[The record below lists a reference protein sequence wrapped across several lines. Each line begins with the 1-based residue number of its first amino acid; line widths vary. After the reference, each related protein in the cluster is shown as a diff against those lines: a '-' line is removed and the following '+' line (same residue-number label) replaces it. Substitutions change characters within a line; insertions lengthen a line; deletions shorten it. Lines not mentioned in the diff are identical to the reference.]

1 MTDYQGM
8 RWLKCDLQI
17 QTPEDS
23 RHWNDEELCLGSPR
37 RSLVNGAHDESAIQE
52 KARIFLR
59 RCHDLNL
66 EIIGITDHNFSG
78 KTDPRDWF
86 ITHLVEQN
94 RAVAQELNRLPL
106 YILPGF
112 EVDIGF
118 HVLCLFGPAKKQNH
132 LWRISQILTKL
143 GLPENQR
150 FKKNACPEPLRYNGE
165 MVSLKRLLEIVQKE
179 HEGIVIAAHAD
190 QNKGILSDPQY
201 IGDYQLPDLLA
212 VELTSN
218 PPQANH
224 AEILNGKN
232 SQWSRRERQPA
243 WIMSSDAKSLRR
255 DKDGNPT
262 ANAIGYRYTWIKMSE
277 PSITALRQAF
287 LDSESRIWRSES
299 GCSPIR
305 PSDRQTHP
313 RIRRLRISGLGFL
326 TDQDIVWSP
335 NLNCVIGGRGSGK
348 STLLECLRLA
358 LGKEGSTS
366 EIVAKKLKRLR
377 GVFKPDTKIWVEW
390 EGVPGQIDTLLLHP
404 QSGEHSLVD
413 GEAPD
418 FPTYLRQLPVQ
429 FFSQQ
434 QLSELTGAEIGGNR
448 LLPLIDAACGAA
460 LQALESEERT
470 LRTEIQQLFAA
481 QDQQEAVREN
491 IRRLR
496 QEIAEFDRQWQ
507 ARQDVQQEASAHQYA
522 QQASRFLETSRAR
535 VREESDRIR
544 SLAEDLGEALAP
556 LGSESAHWPRA
567 EWFQALDRNL
577 EVLTRDVQQQLEQAA
592 SFYEDSFLAYT
603 ERNSGWPALVQELA
617 SAESRFLEACR
628 ERGLQPSDVSR
639 LQEIDRQRQA
649 KRQELAAQEKQETQL
664 STRVKTLPER
674 FAALHG
680 AWQRQFELRQKAV
693 EDINSKAGGTIR
705 ASVRYAADQSTFD
718 AVWRNR
724 LSPDRRSRL
733 GKNWEEL
740 GNQIFQAF
748 VQEQENDADSNG
760 CGREN
765 DADSNGCAS
774 PWELIVDVIR
784 GETELHVEC
793 QDLLPDLNQHLNSK
807 LTDWRQARLTRV
819 ADFADIELLDAEDGR
834 LLGKVS
840 DPQLSEGQ
848 RNTAVLNL
856 LLAQGNGPIVI
867 DQPEDELDSNFIYR
881 DLVPLLR
888 RVKEHRQIIV
898 ATHNANLPVN
908 GDAELIYALEA
919 RGDHGYL
926 RAAGGLDRPAVTQ
939 AVLDIMEGSREA
951 FRRRREKYH
960 F

>member
-1 MTDYQGM
+1 MGDYQGM
-8 RWLKCDLQI
+8 CWFKCDLQI

-23 RHWNDEELCLGSPR
+23 RHWNDEELRLGNPR
-37 RSLVNGAHDESAIQE
+37 RPLVDGTPDESGIQE
-52 KARIFLR
+52 KARVFLR
-59 RCHDLNL
+59 CCHDLNL
-66 EIIGITDHNFSG
+66 ELIGITDHNFSE

-94 RAVAQELNRLPL
+94 KAVAQELNRLPL

-118 HVLCLFGPAKKQNH
+118 HVLCLFRPAKKLSH

-143 GLPENQR
+143 GLSENQR
-150 FKKNACPEPLRYNGE
+150 FKDACPGPLRYSGE

-190 QNKGILSDPQY
+190 QDKGVFSDPRY
-201 IGDYQLPDLLA
+201 IGDYQLSDLLA

-218 PPQANH
+218 PPQVKH
-224 AEILNGKN
+224 VEILSGKN
-232 SQWSRRERQPA
+232 SQWSRPERQPA
-243 WIMSSDAKSLRR
+243 WIMSSDAKSMKR

-262 ANAIGYRYTWIKMSE
+262 ANSLGYRYTWIKMSE
-277 PSITALRQAF
+277 PSVIALWQAF
-287 LDSESRIWRSES
+287 LDSASRIWRPES

-313 RIRRLRISGLGFL
+313 RIRRLRISVLKFLGN
-326 TDQDIVWSP
+326 QDIVWSP

-358 LGKEGSTS
+358 LGKEGSTAG
-366 EIVAKKLKRLR
+366 IVAKKLQRLR
-377 GVFKPDTKIWVEW
+377 GVFTPDTEIRVEW
-390 EGVPGQIDTLLLHP
+390 EGVPGQIDTLSLRP
-404 QSGEHSLVD
+404 QSDEHRLVD

-481 QDQQEAVREN
+481 QDQYDAVRED

-496 QEIAEFDRQWQ
+496 QEIAELDRQWQ
-507 ARQDVQQEASAHQYA
+507 ARQDVQREASAHQYA
-522 QQASRFLETSRAR
+522 QQASHFLETLRAR
-535 VREESDRIR
+535 VREAADRIR
-544 SLAEDLGEALAP
+544 GLAEDIGEAHAP
-556 LGSESAHWPRA
+556 LGSESAHWPRV
-567 EWFQALDRNL
+567 EWFQTLDRNI
-577 EVLTRDVQQQLEQAA
+577 ETLTRNVQQQLEQAA
-592 SFYEDSFLAYT
+592 SSYEAAFLANT
-603 ERNSGWPALVQELA
+603 ERDGDWPALTQELE
-617 SAESRFLEACR
+617 SAESRFLDACR
-628 ERGLQPSDVSR
+628 ERGLQPADVSR

-649 KRQELAAQEKQETQL
+649 KRLELAAQEKQETQL
-664 STRVKTLPER
+664 STRVKTLPDR
-674 FAALHG
+674 LAALHG

-693 EDINSKAGGTIR
+693 DDINSKADGTIR
-705 ASVRYAADQSTFD
+705 ASVSYAADRSTFD
-718 AVWRNR
+718 AVWDR

-748 VQEQENDADSNG
+748 VQ
-760 CGREN
+760 GREN
-765 DADSNGCAS
+765 DEESNGCTAL
-774 PWELIVDVIR
+774 WEWIVALIQ
-784 GETELHVEC
+784 GQTESLIEC
-793 QDLLPDLNQHLNSK
+793 QDLLPDLNQHLNAK
-807 LTDWRQARLTRV
+807 LADWRQARLTRV
-819 ADFADIELLDAEDGR
+819 ADFADIELLDVKNGNP
-834 LLGKVS
+834 LGKVS
-840 DPQLSEGQ
+840 NPQLSEGQ

-856 LLAQGNGPIVI
+856 LLAQGDCPIVI

-888 RVKEHRQIIV
+888 RVKEHRQIIL

>member
-1 MTDYQGM
+1 MADYQGM
-8 RWLKCDLQI
+8 RWFKCDLQI

-23 RHWNDEELCLGSPR
+23 RHWNDEELRLGDPR
-37 RSLVNGAHDESAIQE
+37 RPLVNGTPDESAIQE

-59 RCHDLNL
+59 CCHDFNL
-66 EIIGITDHNFSG
+66 EVIGITDHNFSD
-78 KTDPRDWF
+78 KADPRDWF
-86 ITHLVEQN
+86 ITYLIEQN

-118 HVLCLFGPAKKQNH
+118 HVLCLFRPAKKQNH
-132 LWRISQILTKL
+132 LWRVSQILTKL

-150 FKKNACPEPLRYNGE
+150 FRNACPEPLRYSSA
-165 MVSLKRLLEIVQKE
+165 MVSLKQLLDIVQKE

-190 QNKGILSDPQY
+190 QNKGIFSNPQY

-305 PSDRQTHP
+305 PPDRQTHP
-313 RIRRLRISGLGFL
+313 RIRRLRISGSGFL

-481 QDQQEAVREN
+481 QDQQEAMREN

-496 QEIAEFDRQWQ
+496 QEIAELDRQWQ

-522 QQASRFLETSRAR
+522 QQASHFLEKLQAR
-535 VREESDRIR
+535 VREEADRIR

-556 LGSESAHWPRA
+556 LGSESVHWPRA
-567 EWFQALDRNL
+567 EWFQTLDRNV
-577 EVLTRDVQQQLEQAA
+577 EALTRNVQQQLEQAA
-592 SFYEDSFLAYT
+592 SSYEDAFLTYT
-603 ERNSGWPALVQELA
+603 ERNGGWPALVQELA

-639 LQEIDRQRQA
+639 LREIDRQRQA
-649 KRQELAAQEKQETQL
+649 KRLELAAQEKQETQL

-680 AWQRQFELRQKAV
+680 TWQRQFELRQKAV
-693 EDINSKAGGTIR
+693 EDINSKADGAIR

-718 AVWRNR
+718 AVWNR

-733 GKNWEEL
+733 GKSWEEL
-740 GNQIFQAF
+740 GSQIFQAF
-748 VQEQENDADSNG
+748 VQERESDEESNG
-760 CGREN
+760 CV
-765 DADSNGCAS
+765 S
-774 PWELIVDVIR
+774 PWELVVDVIR
-784 GETELHVEC
+784 GETESHIEC
-793 QDLLPDLNQHLNSK
+793 QDLLPDLNQHLNAK
-807 LTDWRQARLTRV
+807 LADWRQARLTRV
-819 ADFADIELLDAEDGR
+819 ADFADIELFDVKDGKP
-834 LLGKVS
+834 LGKVS
-840 DPQLSEGQ
+840 NPQLSEGQ

-856 LLAQGNGPIVI
+856 LLAQNEGPIVI
-867 DQPEDELDSNFIYR
+867 DQPEDELDSNFIYQ

-888 RVKEHRQIIV
+888 RIKEHRQIIV

-908 GDAELIYALEA
+908 GDAELICALEA

-939 AVLDIMEGSREA
+939 AVLDIMEGSSEA

>member
-1 MTDYQGM
+1 MADYQGM
-8 RWLKCDLQI
+8 RWFKCDLQI
-17 QTPEDS
+17 QTPEDA
-23 RHWNDEELCLGSPR
+23 RHWKDDDLCLGSPR
-37 RSLVNGAHDESAIQE
+37 RPLVDGTHDESEIQE
-52 KARIFLR
+52 KALIYLR
-59 RCHDLNL
+59 YCHALNL
-66 EIIGITDHNFSG
+66 EVVGITDHNFSD
-78 KTDPRDWF
+78 KTDSRDWF

-94 RAVAQELNRLPL
+94 KAVAQELNRLPL

-118 HVLCLFGPAKKQNH
+118 HVLCLFKPAKKRSH
-132 LWRISQILTKL
+132 LRRISQILTKL
-143 GLPENQR
+143 GLSENQR
-150 FKKNACPEPLRYNGE
+150 FKKACPEPLRYNGE
-165 MVSLKRLLEIVQKE
+165 MVSLKRLLEIVQNE

-190 QNKGILSDPQY
+190 QDKGVFSDPRY

-218 PPQANH
+218 PPQAKH
-224 AEILNGKN
+224 IEILSGKN
-232 SQWSRRERQPA
+232 SQWSRPERQPA
-243 WIMSSDAKSLRR
+243 WIMSSDAKSLKR

-262 ANAIGYRYTWIKMSE
+262 ANSLGYRYTWIKMSE

-287 LDSESRIWRSES
+287 LDSESRIWRPEN
-299 GCSPIR
+299 GCSPVR

-313 RIRRLRISGLGFL
+313 RIRRLHINGLGFL

-366 EIVAKKLKRLR
+366 GIVAKKLQRLH
-377 GVFKPDTKIWVEW
+377 GVFTPGTEIWVEW
-390 EGVPGQIDTLLLHP
+390 EGVPGQIDTLLLRP
-404 QSGEHSLVD
+404 RSGEHRLVD
-413 GEAPD
+413 GGAPD

-491 IRRLR
+491 IRWLR
-496 QEIAEFDRQWQ
+496 QEIAELDRQWQ

-522 QQASRFLETSRAR
+522 QQASHFLETLRAR
-535 VREESDRIR
+535 VREAADRIR

-556 LGSESAHWPRA
+556 LGFESAHWPRA
-567 EWFQALDRNL
+567 EWFQTLDRNI
-577 EVLTRDVQQQLEQAA
+577 ETLTRSVQQQLEQAA
-592 SFYEDSFLAYT
+592 SSYETTFLTYT
-603 ERNSGWPALVQELA
+603 ERNSDWPALVQELA
-617 SAESRFLEACR
+617 SAEGRFLEACR

-649 KRQELAAQEKQETQL
+649 KRLELAAQEKLETQL
-664 STRVKTLPER
+664 DGRVKTLPDR

-693 EDINSKAGGTIR
+693 DDINSKADGTIR
-705 ASVRYAADQSTFD
+705 ASVSYAADQSIFD
-718 AVWRNR
+718 AVWNR
-724 LSPDRRSRL
+724 LSPDRRFRL

-748 VQEQENDADSNG
+748 VQE
-760 CGREN
+760 REN
-765 DADSNGCAS
+765 DEESNGCAAL
-774 PWELIVDVIR
+774 WEWIVALIQGQTQSFI
-784 GETELHVEC
+784 EC
-793 QDLLPDLNQHLNSK
+793 QDLLPDLNQHLNAK
-807 LTDWRQARLTRV
+807 LADWRQARLTRV
-819 ADFADIELLDAEDGR
+819 ADFADIELLDMKDGKP
-834 LLGKVS
+834 LGKVS

-856 LLAQGNGPIVI
+856 LLAQGDGPIVI

-888 RVKEHRQIIV
+888 RVKGHRQIIL

-919 RGDHGYL
+919 RGDHGHL
-926 RAAGGLDRPAVTQ
+926 LAAGGLDRPVVTQ

>member
-1 MTDYQGM
+1 MADYQGM
-8 RWLKCDLQI
+8 RWFKCDLQI

-23 RHWNDEELCLGSPR
+23 RHWNDEDLRLGNPR
-37 RSLVNGAHDESAIQE
+37 RPLVNGMPDESEIQE

-59 RCHDLNL
+59 CCYAFNL
-66 EIIGITDHNFSG
+66 EVIGITDHNFSE

-94 RAVAQELNRLPL
+94 QTVAREFSRLPL
-106 YILPGF
+106 YVLPGF

-118 HVLCLFGPAKKQNH
+118 HVLCLFKPAKKQSD
-132 LWRISQILTKL
+132 LQGLSQILTEL
-143 GLPENQR
+143 GLPENRR
-150 FKKNACPEPLRYNGE
+150 FKNACPEQLRYNDK
-165 MVSLKRLLEIVQKE
+165 MVSLKDLLQIVQGK

-190 QNKGILSDPQY
+190 REKGIFSGSH
-201 IGDYQLPDLLA
+201 IVDYQLSDLLA

-218 PPQANH
+218 PPQAKH

-232 SQWSRRERQPA
+232 SRWSRFERQPA
-243 WIMSSDAKSLRR
+243 WIMSSDAKSLKQ
-255 DKDGNPT
+255 DQNGNPT
-262 ANAIGYRYTWIKMSE
+262 ANSLGYRYTWIKMSE

-287 LDSESRIWRSES
+287 LDSESRIWQPES

-313 RIRRLRISGLGFL
+313 RIRRLHISGLGFL

-366 EIVAKKLKRLR
+366 GIVAKKLQRLR
-377 GVFKPDTKIWVEW
+377 GVFTPDTEIWVEW
-390 EGVPGQIDTLLLHP
+390 EGVPGQIDTLLLCP
-404 QSGEHSLVD
+404 RSDEHRLVD
-413 GEAPD
+413 GEASD

-434 QLSELTGAEIGGNR
+434 QLSELTGAETGGNR

-496 QEIAEFDRQWQ
+496 QEIAELDRQWQ

-522 QQASRFLETSRAR
+522 QQASHFLETSRAR
-535 VREESDRIR
+535 IREETDRIR
-544 SLAEDLGEALAP
+544 RLAEDLGEAHAP
-556 LGSESAHWPRA
+556 LGSESAHWPQT
-567 EWFQALDRNL
+567 EWFQTLDRNI
-577 EVLTRDVQQQLEQAA
+577 EALTRNAQQQLEQAA
-592 SFYEDSFLAYT
+592 SSYEAAFLTYT
-603 ERNSGWPALVQELA
+603 EQDSDWPALTQELE
-617 SAESRFLEACR
+617 SAESRFLDACR
-628 ERGLQPSDVSR
+628 ERGLQPADVSR

-649 KRQELAAQEKQETQL
+649 KHLELAAQEKQETQL
-664 STRVKTLPER
+664 GARVKTLPVR
-674 FAALHG
+674 LAALHG
-680 AWQRQFELRQKAV
+680 AWRRQFELRRKVV
-693 EDINSKAGGTIR
+693 ENINSKVGGAIR
-705 ASVRYAADQSTFD
+705 ASVSYAADQSAFN
-718 AVWRNR
+718 AVWNR
-724 LSPDRRSRL
+724 LSPDGRSRL
-733 GKNWEEL
+733 GRRWEEL
-740 GNQIFQAF
+740 SNQIFQAF
-748 VQEQENDADSNG
+748 VQHQESRDY
-760 CGREN
+760 
-765 DADSNGCAS
+765 AS
-774 PWELIVDVIR
+774 PWESIMALIQ
-784 GETELHVEC
+784 GEMEPLVEC
-793 QDLLPDLNQHLNSK
+793 RDLLPELDQHLNSG
-807 LTDWRQARLTRV
+807 LTDWRQVRLTRV
-819 ADFADIELLDAEDGR
+819 ADFADIELLSVENGK
-834 LLGKVS
+834 LLGKIS
-840 DPQLSEGQ
+840 DPRLSEGQ

-856 LLAQGNGPIVI
+856 LLAQDDGPIVI

-926 RAAGGLDRPAVTQ
+926 RAAGGLDRSAVTE
-939 AVLDIMEGSREA
+939 AVLDIMEGSSEA

>member
-1 MTDYQGM
+1 MGNYQGM
-8 RWLKCDLQI
+8 RWFKCDLQI

-23 RHWNDEELCLGSPR
+23 RHWNDEQLCLGNPR
-37 RSLVNGAHDESAIQE
+37 RPLVNGAHDEFVIQE

-66 EIIGITDHNFSG
+66 EVIGITDHNFSD
-78 KTDPRDWF
+78 KTDSRDWF

-94 RAVAQELNRLPL
+94 KAVAQKLNRLPL

-118 HVLCLFGPAKKQNH
+118 HVLCLFGPAKKQSD
-132 LWRISQILTKL
+132 LQRLSQILTEL
-143 GLPENQR
+143 GLPENRR
-150 FKKNACPEPLRYNGE
+150 FKNSCPEQLRYNDKI
-165 MVSLKRLLEIVQKE
+165 VSLKDLLQIVQGK

-190 QNKGILSDPQY
+190 RKKGIFSGSH
-201 IGDYQLPDLLA
+201 IGEYQLSDLLA

-218 PPQANH
+218 PPQAKH

-232 SQWSRRERQPA
+232 SQWSCPERQPA
-243 WIMSSDAKSLRR
+243 WIMSSDAKSLKR
-255 DKDGNPT
+255 DEDGNPT

-287 LDSESRIWRSES
+287 LDSESRIWRPES

-313 RIRRLRISGLGFL
+313 RIRRLRIGGLGFL

-366 EIVAKKLKRLR
+366 EIVAKKLGRLR
-377 GVFKPDTKIWVEW
+377 GVFTPSTEIRVEW
-390 EGVPGQIDTLLLHP
+390 EGVPGQIDILSLRP
-404 QSGEHSLVD
+404 QSDEHRLVD
-413 GEAPD
+413 GEVPD

-434 QLSELTGAEIGGNR
+434 QLSELTGAETGGNR

-481 QDQQEAVREN
+481 QDQYDVVQEN

-496 QEIAEFDRQWQ
+496 QEIADLDRQWQ

-522 QQASRFLETSRAR
+522 QQASHFLETSRAR
-535 VREESDRIR
+535 VREETDRIR
-544 SLAEDLGEALAP
+544 SLAEDLGEAFAP
-556 LGSESAHWPRA
+556 LGSESNHWPRA
-567 EWFQALDRNL
+567 EWFQTLDRNL
-577 EVLTRDVQQQLEQAA
+577 EALTRSVQQQLEQAA
-592 SFYEDSFLAYT
+592 SSYEDAFLTYT
-603 ERNSGWPALVQELA
+603 ERNSGWPTLVQELA

-639 LQEIDRQRQA
+639 LRDIDRQRQA

-664 STRVKTLPER
+664 STRVKNLPER
-674 FAALHG
+674 FAALHC

-705 ASVRYAADQSTFD
+705 ASVRYAADQSTFN
-718 AVWRNR
+718 AVWDR

-740 GNQIFQAF
+740 GSQIFQAF
-748 VQEQENDADSNG
+748 VQN
-760 CGREN
+760 REN
-765 DADSNGCAS
+765 GEDNNSCAS

-784 GETELHVEC
+784 RENGLPTEC
-793 QDLLPDLNQHLNSK
+793 QDLLPDLNQYLNSK
-807 LTDWRQARLTRV
+807 VTDWRQARLTRV
-819 ADFADIELLDAEDGR
+819 ADFADIELLDVKNGNP
-834 LLGKVS
+834 LGKVS
-840 DPQLSEGQ
+840 NPQLSEGQ

-856 LLAQGNGPIVI
+856 LLAQGDGPIVI

-919 RGDHGYL
+919 CGDHGYL

>member
-8 RWLKCDLQI
+8 RWFKCDLQI

-23 RHWNDEELCLGSPR
+23 RHWNDEDLRLGNPR
-37 RSLVNGAHDESAIQE
+37 RPLVNGAPDESGIQG
-52 KARIFLR
+52 KACVFLR
-59 RCHDLNL
+59 CCYALNL
-66 EIIGITDHNFSG
+66 EVIGITDHNFSE

-86 ITHLVEQN
+86 ITHLIEQN
-94 RAVAQELNRLPL
+94 QTVAREFSRLPI

-118 HVLCLFGPAKKQNH
+118 HVICLFKPAKKQSH
-132 LWRISQILTKL
+132 LWRVSQILTKL
-143 GLPENQR
+143 GLSENRR
-150 FKKNACPEPLRYNGE
+150 FKNACPEPLRYNDE

-190 QNKGILSDPQY
+190 RKKGIFSDLRY
-201 IGDYQLPDLLA
+201 TGDYRLPDLLA

-218 PPQANH
+218 PPQPKYAD
-224 AEILNGKN
+224 ILNRNN
-232 SQWSRRERQPA
+232 SQWSRPERQLA
-243 WIMSSDAKSLRR
+243 WIMSSDAKSLKK
-255 DKDGNPT
+255 DQDGNT
-262 ANAIGYRYTWIKMSE
+262 TVNSIGYRYTWIKMSE

-287 LDSESRIWRSES
+287 LDSESRIWRPES

-313 RIRRLRISGLGFL
+313 SIRRLHISGLGFL
-326 TDQDIVWSP
+326 TDQNIVWSP

-358 LGKEGSTS
+358 LGKENSTS
-366 EIVAKKLKRLR
+366 GIVAKKLHRLR
-377 GVFKPDTKIWVEW
+377 GVFTSDTEIRVEW
-390 EGVPGQIDTLLLHP
+390 EGVPGQIDTLLLRP
-404 QSGEHSLVD
+404 RSDEHRLVD

-434 QLSELTGAEIGGNR
+434 QLSELTGAEIGGNH

-481 QDQQEAVREN
+481 EDQQEAVREN
-491 IRRLR
+491 IRRLH
-496 QEIAEFDRQWQ
+496 QEIAELDRQWQ
-507 ARQDVQQEASAHQYA
+507 ARQDVQQEALTRQYA
-522 QQASRFLETSRAR
+522 QQANHFLETLRAR
-535 VREESDRIR
+535 IREETDRIR

-556 LGSESAHWPRA
+556 LGSESAHWPQSR
-567 EWFQALDRNL
+567 WFQALDRNI
-577 EVLTRDVQQQLEQAA
+577 EALTRNVQQQLEQAA
-592 SFYEDSFLAYT
+592 LSYEAAFLAYT
-603 ERNSGWPALVQELA
+603 EQDSAWPALLQELA
-617 SAESRFLEACR
+617 SAESRFLDACR
-628 ERGLQPSDVSR
+628 ERGLQPADVSR

-649 KRQELAAQEKQETQL
+649 KRLEFAAQEKQETQL
-664 STRVKTLPER
+664 STRVKTLPDR
-674 FAALHG
+674 LAAFHG

-693 EDINSKAGGTIR
+693 DDINSKAGGTIR
-705 ASVRYAADQSTFD
+705 ASVNYAADQSIFD
-718 AVWRNR
+718 AVWDR
-724 LSPDRRSRL
+724 LSPDGRSRL
-733 GKNWEEL
+733 GRRWEEL

-748 VQEQENDADSNG
+748 IQS
-760 CGREN
+760 REN
-765 DADSNGCAS
+765 GEDNNGCAS
-774 PWELIVDVIR
+774 PWEWIVAVIQ
-784 GETELHVEC
+784 GQTESFIEC
-793 QDLLPDLNQHLNSK
+793 QDLLPDLNQHLNSR
-807 LTDWRQARLTRV
+807 LTDWRQARLTHV
-819 ADFADIELLDAEDGR
+819 ADFADIELLDVKNGSP
-834 LLGKVS
+834 LGKVS
-840 DPQLSEGQ
+840 NPQLSEGQ

-856 LLAQGNGPIVI
+856 LLAQNDGPIVI

-908 GDAELIYALEA
+908 GDAELVYALEA

-926 RAAGGLDRPAVTQ
+926 RAAGGLDQSAVTE
-939 AVLDIMEGSREA
+939 AVLDIMEGSSEA